1 MTVEASVKTLGARGP
16 GFGAGGAAVPE
27 AVPTPLT
34 LRVTSWSEVRGSPA
48 PFITSF
54 YGKPGI
60 QAVSRSS
67 EFCELL

>member
-1 MTVEASVKTLGARGP
+1 MTVAASVKSPGAQGP
-16 GFGAGGAAVPE
+16 GSGAGGAAVPE

-34 LRVTSWSEVRGSPA
+34 LRVAPRSEVRGSPA

-60 QAVSRSS
+60 QAGSRSS